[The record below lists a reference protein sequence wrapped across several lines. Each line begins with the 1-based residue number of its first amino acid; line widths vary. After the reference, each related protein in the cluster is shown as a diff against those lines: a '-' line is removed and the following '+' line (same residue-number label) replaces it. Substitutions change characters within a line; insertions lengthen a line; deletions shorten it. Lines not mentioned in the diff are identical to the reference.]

1 MMEAGP
7 LSAPGA
13 TPATVFVAVATAH
26 VLAVMSPGPDFVM
39 VTRQTLAYG
48 RGAGTLTA
56 LGIAS
61 AISFHIAYGL
71 FGLAWAIHRY
81 PPLLLGLRLGGA
93 VLLLW
98 IGWGA
103 LRAAPTDAGTTAETP
118 AARGSRAQFG
128 IGFLTNLLNAKA
140 MLFFVALGTAA
151 AAGTLTVG
159 LRLALGG
166 WMVATTAVWFCFLAW
181 TLGHPR
187 VRERLLAWRHWIDRV
202 MGAILVLLGLGM
214 LAAGLAALA

>member
-1 MMEAGP
+1 ME
-7 LSAPGA
+7 PGQTA
-13 TPATVFVAVATAH
+13 TPAAVFAAVATAH
-26 VLAVMSPGPDFVM
+26 LLAVMSPGPDFAM

-56 LGIAS
+56 MGIAC
-61 AISFHIAYGL
+61 AISFHVGYGL

-81 PPLLLGLRLGGA
+81 PPLLLTLRLGGA
-93 VLLLW
+93 GLLLW

-103 LRAAPTDAGTTAETP
+103 LRAVPSPTGAAPEAP
-118 AARGSRAQFG
+118 AARGALAQFG

-151 AAGTLTVG
+151 AASTLTVG
-159 LRLALGG
+159 LRLALGA
-166 WMVATTAVWFCFLAW
+166 WIVASTGAWFCFLAW

-187 VRERLLAWRHWIDRV
+187 VRQRLLAWRHWIDRV

-214 LAAGLAALA
+214 LAAALAP

>member
-1 MMEAGP
+1 MDTGS
-7 LSAPGA
+7 SAA
-13 TPATVFVAVATAH
+13 PATVFIAVATAH
-26 VLAVMSPGPDFVM
+26 LLAVMSPGPDFVM

-81 PPLLLGLRLGGA
+81 PALLLALRLGGA
-93 VLLLW
+93 GVLLW
-98 IGWGA
+98 IGWSA
-103 LRAAPTDAGTTAETP
+103 LRAAPATAGGAPEAAP
-118 AARGSRAQFG
+118 ARGAGAQFG

-151 AAGTLTVG
+151 AAGTLTLG
-159 LRLALGG
+159 LRLALGA
-166 WMVATTAVWFCFLAW
+166 WMVATTAAWFCLLAW

-187 VRERLLAWRHWIDRV
+187 LRERLLAWRHWIDRL

-214 LAAGLAALA
+214 LAAALAPRVG